1 MRWNSSRSKLWLCE
15 INLFTLN
22 SWNFDG
28 PEYYLHKNNR
38 YAKLFHGY
46 LAAVAR
52 PPARPRQLQQPA
64 CLPGAAAGQP
74 TSLLGRGGS
83 SACPGDGGGGRLP
96 VKAPNAKASPVSA
109 GMPVT
114 RRRAAAAATA
124 ARVVVQEEERDAAIE
139 ISSDSEAG
147 SESRSESES
156 ESEED
161 SESGE
166 EVDTSDEDFV
176 DISDSEAGDGEG
188 SGEESEEESGAEA
201 EQLGSDRSE
210 AACNKI
216 AGLLRST

>member
-1 MRWNSSRSKLWLCE
+1 MEGKEATNSRRDREANVFSTRQYSP
-15 INLFTLN
+15 IPDFQ
-22 SWNFDG
+22 
-28 PEYYLHKNNR
+28 
-38 YAKLFHGY
+38 AKRKGK
-46 LAAVAR
+46 A
-52 PPARPRQLQQPA
+52 
-64 CLPGAAAGQP
+64 GAGLREAIG
-74 TSLLGRGGS
+74 GRRGG
-83 SACPGDGGGGRLP
+83 
-96 VKAPNAKASPVSA
+96 AKASPVSA

-124 ARVVVQEEERDAAIE
+124 ARVVVQEVEDRDAAIE

-201 EQLGSDRSE
+201 EQLGSDRSK

>member
-1 MRWNSSRSKLWLCE
+1 MSDSERWKERKRPQVRNSRRDREANIFSTRQYSP
-15 INLFTLN
+15 IPDFQ
-22 SWNFDG
+22 
-28 PEYYLHKNNR
+28 
-38 YAKLFHGY
+38 AKRKGK
-46 LAAVAR
+46 A
-52 PPARPRQLQQPA
+52 
-64 CLPGAAAGQP
+64 GAGLREAIG
-74 TSLLGRGGS
+74 GRRGG
-83 SACPGDGGGGRLP
+83 
-96 VKAPNAKASPVSA
+96 AKASPVSAAA

-124 ARVVVQEEERDAAIE
+124 ARVVVQEVEDRDAAIE

-147 SESRSESES
+147 SEWRSSAAAA
-156 ESEED
+156 EED